1 MTSKRFLLV
10 LGILLLMAGLS
21 TPTLLRTVLPSEPT
35 ATPTATLPPRPTT
48 TPTPDPFGAIPTATP
63 FGAGNSVQQIAPEPA
78 DSMLVRSTK
87 AFPILNDPKM
97 RNQR

>member
-10 LGILLLMAGLS
+10 LGILLLLAGLS

-35 ATPTATLPPRPTT
+35 VTPTATLPLRPTT

-63 FGAGNSVQQIAPEPA
+63 FGVGNSAQQIASDSA
-78 DSMLVRSTK
+78 ASMLVRSTNTPRT
-87 AFPILNDPKM
+87 FWRMLDE
-97 RNQR
+97 